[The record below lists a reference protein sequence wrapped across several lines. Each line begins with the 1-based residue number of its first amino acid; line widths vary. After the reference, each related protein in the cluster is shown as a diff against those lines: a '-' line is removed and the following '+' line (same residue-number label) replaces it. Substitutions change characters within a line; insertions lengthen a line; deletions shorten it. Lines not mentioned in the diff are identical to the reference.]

1 MYYTDGHRAP
11 PTQRQKDKLVM
22 RMSPL
27 QQKLVY
33 STGNCSEVFRLTR
46 TNILSHDLRLR
57 PRPPEPKMLHDA
69 ECSSN
74 ADVPGTWPGGQRSRA
89 GVWRQGSKSLLDWRV
104 VPGWP
109 LPVLLC
115 LPLSGGNLKSHQ
127 PEEGQDMHPVI
138 AAGPLQFQTHD
149 FSRPQTAACFC
160 LVPRCSCAPGPARAH
175 GHHVPAQ

>member
-69 ECSSN
+69 EWSSN
-74 ADVPGTWPGGQRSRA
+74 AELSWQ
-89 GVWRQGSKSLLDWRV
+89 
-104 VPGWP
+104 
-109 LPVLLC
+109 LC
-115 LPLSGGNLKSHQ
+115 
-127 PEEGQDMHPVI
+127 
-138 AAGPLQFQTHD
+138 
-149 FSRPQTAACFC
+149 
-160 LVPRCSCAPGPARAH
+160 PGPGQADKEAALGSGDR
-175 GHHVPAQ
+175 GPKVS